1 MSVNNNLEIGENEYL
16 IFFVILGFYM
26 LRKRAKEESK
36 LESGPLDLES
46 GGDF

>member
-1 MSVNNNLEIGENEYL
+1 MSMNNNLEIGENEYL
-16 IFFVILGFYM
+16 IYFFLCFYM
-26 LRKRAKEESK
+26 LRKRAKEQSK